1 MADTGAQIS
10 VTRQTSIAASPGRVF
25 DQLHDFHNWRNW
37 SPWEDLDPDLQREF
51 SGPAHGPGAHYAWK
65 GNKKAG
71 EGHMEVLEAVDPEK
85 VAVRV
90 AFLKPFKSQ
99 SLSVFT
105 LTPEGEGTHV
115 DWTMT
120 FPRTLTTRVMGV
132 FTSFDK
138 LVGPDF
144 EKGLARLKAHTEGR
158 PT

>member
-1 MADTGAQIS
+1 MADTGSSIS
-10 VTRQTSIAASPGRVF
+10 VTRQTSIAADPGRVF
-25 DQLHDFHNWRNW
+25 DQLHDFHNWRHW
-37 SPWEDLDPDLQREF
+37 SPWEDLDPDLQREYT
-51 SGPAHGPGAHYAWK
+51 GPSEGPGATYTWK

-71 EGHMEVLEAVDPEK
+71 EGRMEVLEAVDPER

-90 AFLKPFKSQ
+90 EFLKPFKTQ

-105 LTPEGEGTHV
+105 LRPEGAGTHV

-120 FPRTLTTRVMGV
+120 FPRTLMTRVMGI

-144 EKGLARLKAHTEGR
+144 EKGLARLKAYSEGR
-158 PT
+158 PS